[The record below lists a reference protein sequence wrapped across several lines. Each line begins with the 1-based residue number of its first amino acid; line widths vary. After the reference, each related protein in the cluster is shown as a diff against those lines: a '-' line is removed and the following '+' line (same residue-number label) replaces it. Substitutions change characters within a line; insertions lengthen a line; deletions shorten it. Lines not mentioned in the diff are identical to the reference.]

1 MGRSRVLR
9 LAWWAAPMCTNV
21 FQPPFSGPGIRTHM
35 HRLGSGHMSS
45 NKPVCEG
52 DIEITG
58 SLGVYSLA
66 LYRPR

>member
-1 MGRSRVLR
+1 MR
-9 LAWWAAPMCTNV
+9 ANV
-21 FQPPFSGPGIRTHM
+21 FRLSFTEAGVRAHM

-58 SLGVYSLA
+58 SLGVYFPSL
-66 LYRPR
+66 YGPR